1 MVNASIMR
9 KILFPFE
16 LDNPVY
22 REAYIHAIKFARK
35 IKAELILLHVF
46 QVEVG
51 NDITKEKFNRLKRD
65 NWFKAY
71 NEISRF
77 SKYYLE
83 DHARVETDLQIRFD
97 YRFVH
102 GNLSDEIKNIAMEE
116 EVDLIVL
123 PLSEKKE
130 FNKRQMKIIR
140 DNVFER
146 NRTSLL
152 VIPHGCNFRPVGN
165 IVFATDL
172 KLLFNYQ
179 KYINDIVTYARLF
192 DSSVHFIHVSSK
204 AKAETWDQS
213 DTYKMITQVL
223 SKDPRYTFH
232 SLHGKSIIESV
243 NQYVAECQADLLVVV
258 RHQNHFLESI
268 FQQSVSKEISLVSNI
283 PVLVMR
289 EKRN

>member
-1 MVNASIMR
+1 
-9 KILFPFE
+9 LFPFE
-16 LDNPVY
+16 LENPVY
-22 REAYIHAIKFARK
+22 REAYIHGIKFARR
-35 IKAELILLHVF
+35 IKAELILLNVF

-51 NDITKEKFNRLKRD
+51 NDITEEKYSRLKRD

-77 SKYYLE
+77 NKYYLE
-83 DHARVETDLQIRFD
+83 DHANVETDLQIRFD

-102 GNLSDEIKNIAMEE
+102 GFLLDEIKKIAMEE

-123 PLSEKKE
+123 PLSEKKD

-140 DNVFER
+140 DNVFEK

-152 VIPHGCNFRPVGN
+152 VIPHACNFRPIRN

-172 KLLFNYQ
+172 KKLFNYQ
-179 KYINDIVTYARLF
+179 NYIQDIVNYARLF
-192 DSSVHFIHVSSK
+192 DSSVHFIHVSTK
-204 AKAETWDQS
+204 EDAEDWEHSSTQKTIKQVVDRDQ
-213 DTYKMITQVL
+213 
-223 SKDPRYTFH
+223 RH
-232 SLHGKSIIESV
+232 SFKSIHGKSIIDAV
-243 NQYVAECQADLLVVV
+243 NQYVEESRADLLVVV
-258 RHQNHFLESI
+258 KHQHPFLESI
-268 FQQSVSKEISLVSNI
+268 FHESVSKEISLASKI

>member
-1 MVNASIMR
+1 MR

-16 LDNPVY
+16 LDNPIY
-22 REAYIHAIKFARK
+22 REAYIHGIKFARK
-35 IKAELILLHVF
+35 INAELILLNAF

-51 NDITKEKFNRLKRD
+51 NDITEEKYGRLKRD

-71 NEISRF
+71 NEISKF
-77 SKYYLE
+77 NKHYLE
-83 DHARVETDLQIRFD
+83 NYANVDTDLQIRFD
-97 YRFVH
+97 HRFVN
-102 GNLSDEIKNIAMEE
+102 GLLLDEIKNIAMEV

-123 PLSEKKE
+123 PISDKKA

-152 VIPHGCNFRPVGN
+152 VLPYACEFRPVSN

-172 KLLFNYQ
+172 KKLFNYQ
-179 KYINDIVTYARLF
+179 LYLHDVINYARSF
-192 DSSVHFIHVSSK
+192 DANIHFIHVSSK
-204 AKAETWDQS
+204 DKEEEWDNSKPYRMVMEAIAKNERHS
-213 DTYKMITQVL
+213 FK
-223 SKDPRYTFH
+223 
-232 SLHGKSIIESV
+232 SLHGEKVTEAI
-243 NQYVAECQADLLVVV
+243 NQYVEECQGELVVV
-258 RHQNHFLESI
+258 VKHQHQFLETI
-268 FQQSVSKEISLVSNI
+268 LHESVSKEITLNSKV